1 MIKEKRKHYAQKH
14 PPDQEVDPRIAEAL
28 RDRAEDGEISCASV
42 FALAAELGKPP
53 GKVGLNADL
62 LEIRVVKCQ
71 LGLFGYR
78 PRKKILKPPGGVS
91 EDLEEPI
98 RKALE
103 DGRLPCRAAWDIAE
117 SLNVGKMEVSSA
129 CEGLG
134 IRISSCQLGA
144 F

>member
-1 MIKEKRKHYAQKH
+1 MSTKKRKHYAQKH
-14 PPDQEVDPRIAEAL
+14 PPDQEVDPQIEQAL
-28 RDRAEDGEISCASV
+28 RARARDGEISCASV
-42 FALAAELGKPP
+42 FALAAELGKAP
-53 GKVGLNADL
+53 GEVGLNADL
-62 LEIRVVKCQ
+62 LEIRVIKCQ

-78 PRKKILKPPGGVS
+78 PRKKILRPPGSVS
-91 EDLEEPI
+91 EDLEGPI

-103 DGRLPCRAAWDIAE
+103 DGRLSCRAAWDIAE